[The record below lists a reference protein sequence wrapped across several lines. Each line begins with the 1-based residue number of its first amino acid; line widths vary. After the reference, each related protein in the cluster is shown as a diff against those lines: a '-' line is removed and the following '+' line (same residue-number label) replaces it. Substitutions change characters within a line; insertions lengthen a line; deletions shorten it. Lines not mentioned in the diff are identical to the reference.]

1 MEKMDVSLIRNE
13 EGFIQFPVIYDSAI
27 VGITTEGNVVYEQ
40 NKLEELL
47 QNKYHCN
54 ALQAAYSVKK
64 YFSDKTIGSNIKD
77 PLPVIYSDWRD

>member
-1 MEKMDVSLIRNE
+1 MEKIDVSLIRNE

-27 VGITTEGNVVYEQ
+27 VGITTEGNVVYE
-40 NKLEELL
+40 